1 MFNSAGSSFL
11 PDGFINGMEDHL
23 IVTAVTSAF
32 LLCTYTIM
40 SNDTEKPFIPIP
52 ESDTTTALI
61 KATERSFDIIVPL
74 STTR

>member
-1 MFNSAGSSFL
+1 
-11 PDGFINGMEDHL
+11 
-23 IVTAVTSAF
+23 
-32 LLCTYTIM
+32 M

-61 KATERSFDIIVPL
+61 KATERSFGIIVPL